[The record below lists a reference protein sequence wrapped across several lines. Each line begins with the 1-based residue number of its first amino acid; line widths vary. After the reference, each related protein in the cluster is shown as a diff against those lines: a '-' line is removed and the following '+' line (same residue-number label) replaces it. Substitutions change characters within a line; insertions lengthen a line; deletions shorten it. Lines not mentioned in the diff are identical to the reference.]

1 VLAGNMIQHR
11 LVWSADSLKPKF
23 SKISPL
29 AGLKRLFSSQALA
42 NFAKGLIKLAVIGS
56 VMVALLW
63 PQRHRLEG
71 LVSTDILGTL
81 LLTRSLSLELLA
93 AVGCDHVSGRR
104 RRLPVPVPAVVRAP
118 EDVAPRD
125 ERGVQATEGDPLVK
139 GKIRQLRQARM
150 RKRMMAAVPKASVII
165 TNPTHY
171 AIALQYDRGMEA
183 PVCLAK
189 GRRRRGL
196 EIREVAGEHSI
207 PIVENPPLARAL
219 HAAVEIDQE
228 IPPEHYKAVAEI
240 IGYVVKIAAGRRPG
254 GEMSHSH
261 LSFRGRPDAGTRN
274 PDMNSE
280 SVSGFRVRR
289 CAAPRNDEL
298 REPGGPHERNP
309 CAQCLC

>member
-1 VLAGNMIQHR
+1 VLAAIALPLAVLVLAALAGNMIQHR

-81 LLTRSLSLELLA
+81 LLTCSLSLELLA
-93 AVGCDHVSGRR
+93 VVGCDHVSGRR
-104 RRLPVPVPAVVRAP
+104 CRLPVPVPAVVRAP

-165 TNPTHY
+165 TKPTDY
-171 AIALQYDRGMEA
+171 AIAFRPRA
-183 PVCLAK
+183 A
-189 GRRRRGL
+189 RRRRDRPG
-196 EIREVAGEHSI
+196 
-207 PIVENPPLARAL
+207 NPARAL
-219 HAAVEIDQE
+219 Q
-228 IPPEHYKAVAEI
+228 
-240 IGYVVKIAAGRRPG
+240 GGRRNHRLRRENCSGPQAGWGDESFSFVIPG
-254 GEMSHSH
+254 
-261 LSFRGRPDAGTRN
+261 PAGCRN
-274 PDMNSE
+274 PE
-280 SVSGFRVRR
+280 SRYELGVCIWIPCSPLRS
-289 CAAPRNDEL
+289 APE
-298 REPGGPHERNP
+298 
-309 CAQCLC
+309 